1 MADRRQS
8 TQEIRDAKKAV
19 RQSEMDEAVAN
30 GRLVVRQMTQEER
43 AESDVRFAAGDRAR
57 AARQKRR
64 YG

>member
-19 RQSEMDEAVAN
+19 RQGEMDEAVAN
-30 GRLVVRQMTQEER
+30 GRLVVRQMTEKER
-43 AESDVRFAAGDRAR
+43 DESDARFAAGSKAR

-64 YG
+64 SG